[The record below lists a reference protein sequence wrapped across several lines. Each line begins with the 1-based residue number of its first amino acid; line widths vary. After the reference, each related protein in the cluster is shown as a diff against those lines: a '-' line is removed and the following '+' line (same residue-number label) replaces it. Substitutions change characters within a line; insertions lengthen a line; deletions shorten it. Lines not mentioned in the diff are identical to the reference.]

1 MSSRADWLLLRIF
14 QNPEVLAVK
23 DGMIDLLTAP
33 GLGIEMNEEL
43 IRKCAEEH
51 KDFSWRNPISRAK
64 DGGINEW

>member
-1 MSSRADWLLLRIF
+1 
-14 QNPEVLAVK
+14 
-23 DGMIDLLTAP
+23 MIDLLTAP